1 MPTEMTDHSKPSS
14 IDASATAK
22 TDDAKSS
29 RTDSAAKPI
38 TQRSSMRRRLLM
50 GLGVLGLV
58 VILVFGVPW
67 IRFVLSTVS
76 TDDAFVNGHV
86 TFVAPR
92 VRGQVARV
100 LVDDN
105 NRVRKGDLLVELD
118 KEPLRDAVG

>member
-38 TQRSSMRRRLLM
+38 TQRSSMRRRLLI

-58 VILVFGVPW
+58 VILVFGSP
-67 IRFVLSTVS
+67 
-76 TDDAFVNGHV
+76 H
-86 TFVAPR
+86 R
-92 VRGQVARV
+92 VRLS
-100 LVDDN
+100 LVD
-105 NRVRKGDLLVELD
+105 GWQAILD
-118 KEPLRDAVG
+118 